1 MINRPFVAAASMLAA
16 AILVAAPAH
25 ASAALTHGA
34 VHLLSGPAATFGPV
48 ADVPGNSQV
57 GVLWCGPAN
66 FDWCLV
72 DFHKKRGWVHGAD
85 LSALGA
91 KASVADADGKGGS
104 SGAAAG
110 SSGGSGTGAIS
121 ANGVESRAQ
130 DGSGPNA
137 GSVGSGGVHGVGSGL

>member
-16 AILVAAPAH
+16 AILITAPAH
-25 ASAALTHGA
+25 ASAALTHGT
-34 VHLLSGPAATFGPV
+34 VHLLSGPAPTFGPV

-72 DFHKKRGWVHGAD
+72 DFHKKRGWVHGGD

-91 KASVADADGKGGS
+91 KASVADTSGIGGDG

-110 SSGGSGTGAIS
+110 TSGGGSGGSA
-121 ANGVESRAQ
+121 GV
-130 DGSGPNA
+130 
-137 GSVGSGGVHGVGSGL
+137 VG

>member
-1 MINRPFVAAASMLAA
+1 MTNRLLVAAASMLAA
-16 AILVAAPAH
+16 AILVAAPAQ

-34 VHLLSGPAATFGPV
+34 VHLLSGPAPTFVPV

-85 LSALGA
+85 LTALGA
-91 KASVADADGKGGS
+91 KASVADADGNGAGGS
-104 SGAAAG
+104 SAAAG
-110 SSGGSGTGAIS
+110 TGGGSGGAAS
-121 ANGVESRAQ
+121 RSTEGVSHQ
-130 DGSGPNA
+130 QGTGPNA
-137 GSVGSGGVHGVGSGL
+137 GSVGSGGSHAVGSGL